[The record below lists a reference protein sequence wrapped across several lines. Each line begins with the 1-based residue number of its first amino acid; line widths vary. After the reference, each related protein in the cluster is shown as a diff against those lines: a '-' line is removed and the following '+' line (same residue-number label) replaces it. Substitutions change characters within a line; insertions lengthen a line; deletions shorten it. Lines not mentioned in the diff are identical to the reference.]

1 MAAGENKVVI
11 VVKKD
16 ASYNVYEKFEDEKPL
31 FKADS
36 RITVKIEDDA
46 TLNSKVVGFTCAG
59 NAGNGYSFAHYA
71 LPDTVTKD
79 IVTFDFDYYK

>member
-1 MAAGENKVVI
+1 LAAGENKVVI

-59 NAGNGYSFAHYA
+59 NAGNHLHIMHYQ
-71 LPDTVTKD
+71 
-79 IVTFDFDYYK
+79 IQ